1 LRPGS
6 GRISAARLF
15 MFPGYLCFPAIYF
28 FKTFFDHCFGVL
40 RPLFSGLLV
49 GEVIYA

>member
-15 MFPGYLCFPAIYF
+15 MFPGYLFFPAIYF